1 MSPRNEARIREFVG
15 ELATFAVGAESM
27 LSEAEQFPG
36 GRKALLERFAG
47 MMITIRG
54 TAVHL
59 GFENVSRIATIGEEI
74 AVKGADLDS
83 NSKLR
88 KCIGSLWD
96 VVTTVKYLIEHQDQ
110 ETGEEQEILEHRLE
124 STLGSLGGARA
135 RVGQDEIEALLRGRS

>member
-1 MSPRNEARIREFVG
+1 MSKTTTTML
-15 ELATFAVGAESM
+15 ELEHRV
-27 LSEAEQFPG
+27 
-36 GRKALLERFAG
+36 
-47 MMITIRG
+47 
-54 TAVHL
+54 
-59 GFENVSRIATIGEEI
+59 GEEI

-96 VVTTVKYLIEHQDQ
+96 VVTTVKYLIEHHDQ

-124 STLGSLGGARA
+124 STLGSLGGART